1 MNDHPLV
8 SIITVTYNAAA
19 TLPATLKSVAAQTG
33 CTAGVDYEYLI
44 IDGLSKDNTV
54 EIAGQ
59 SSIEGMKIHSGKDS
73 GIYDAMNKGIDMASG
88 DYLIFL
94 NAGDTFHKPTT
105 LQSIVETIRFN
116 NMPGIVYGQTEFVDS
131 ERRSLGPR
139 HLTAP
144 RELTYKSFKKGMVV
158 CHQAFVAMTRIAP
171 HFNTAYRYSA
181 DYDWC
186 LQCLQHSRRNVYID
200 DVIIDFLAEGTTSA
214 NRIASL
220 KERFRIMCYY
230 YGTLPTIM
238 RHLTFLPRF
247 IKSSKRLNKAKK
259 SYAQS

>member
-8 SIITVTYNAAA
+8 SIITVTYNAAT
-19 TLPATLKSVAAQTG
+19 TLPATLESVADQTG
-33 CTAGVDYEYLI
+33 CTAGIDYEYLI
-44 IDGLSKDNTV
+44 VDGLSTDNTV
-54 EIAGQ
+54 EIARQ
-59 SSIEGMKIHSGKDS
+59 SSIKGLKIHSGKDA

-94 NAGDTFHKPTT
+94 NAGDTFHSLTT
-105 LQSIVETIRFN
+105 LQAIVETIRSN
-116 NMPGIVYGQTEFVDS
+116 NMPGIVYGQTEFVDFK
-131 ERRSLGPR
+131 RRSLGPR

-144 RELTYKSFKKGMVV
+144 RELTYKSFSKGMVV
-158 CHQAFVAMTRIAP
+158 CHQAFVAMSRIAP

-214 NRIASL
+214 NRAASL
-220 KERFRIMCYY
+220 RERFSIMCYY
-230 YGTLPTIM
+230 YGLIPTII
-238 RHLTFLPRF
+238 RHLTFIPRF
-247 IKSSKRLNKAKK
+247 IKNSIRFNKAKK
-259 SYAQS
+259 SYTQS

>member
-54 EIAGQ
+54 EIAEQ

-94 NAGDTFHKPTT
+94 NAGDTFHRPTT
-105 LQSIVETIRFN
+105 LQSIVETIRSN

-247 IKSSKRLNKAKK
+247 IKSAKRLKKAKK